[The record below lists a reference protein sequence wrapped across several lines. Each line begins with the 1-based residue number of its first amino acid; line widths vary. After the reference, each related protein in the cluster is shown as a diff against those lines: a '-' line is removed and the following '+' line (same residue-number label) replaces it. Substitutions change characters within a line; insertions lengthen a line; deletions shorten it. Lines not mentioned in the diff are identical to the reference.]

1 MSLHFHVLGSH
12 LRVTTRGLTWSVFF
26 GGNIPFSIWVSEW
39 KSLSRVQLFVT
50 PRSMQS
56 MEFSR
61 QENWSGLPFPYPGDL
76 SNPGIKPKSPTLQVD
91 SLPAEP
97 QGKPKNTAVGS
108 LPLLQQ
114 IFPTQELNLGL
125 LHCRQ
130 ILYQLTYQGSPLFHI
145 PLLKFTNCCFLFF
158 LIFIHLKVPN
168 QLLILCP
175 YLFFSHLI
183 KPLPSCKQIYQQQK
197 TVPGISLVVQWL
209 RLCVP
214 NAGVLGSIPGQRTRS
229 HMLKLKIPNAKMK
242 TEYLCVAAKTQ
253 HSQLRKTMTSP
264 WISLTLPTADLI
276 LLLLWQLLHI
286 LAIRLSST

>member
-1 MSLHFHVLGSH
+1 
-12 LRVTTRGLTWSVFF
+12 
-26 GGNIPFSIWVSEW
+26 
-39 KSLSRVQLFVT
+39 
-50 PRSMQS
+50 MQS

-61 QENWSGLPFPYPGDL
+61 QENWSGSPFPSPGDL
-76 SNPGIKPKSPTLQVD
+76 SNPGIKPRSPTLQAD

-108 LPLLQQ
+108 LSLLQQ
-114 IFPTQELNLGL
+114 IFRTQELNLGL

-168 QLLILCP
+168 QLFILYP

-183 KPLPSCKQIYQQQK
+183 KPLPSCKQIYQEQN

-214 NAGVLGSIPGQRTRS
+214 NAGVLGSIPGQGTRS
-229 HMLKLKIPNAKMK
+229 HMLKLKIPNAKTK

-276 LLLLWQLLHI
+276 LLLWQLLHI